1 MVVAL
6 KSYKILII
14 IFTVV
19 GIGILLNCFI
29 YWHKDIDISRADR
42 SNAMQVN
49 KIVLPEAVMTNS
61 GSDFFAEYRM
71 ERDKLRSERS
81 EVLQA
86 SIKNA
91 KSDQSM
97 QQAQEAVLKIIVEKE
112 REAEIE
118 GLIKANGFADAL
130 VFIWENSANVVVK
143 TSSLSREEVENI
155 ANIVTRVSGVKMED
169 ITIRAKS

>member
-6 KSYKILII
+6 KSYKVLIVI
-14 IFTVV
+14 IAGV
-19 GIGILLNCFI
+19 GIGILLSCI
-29 YWHKDIDISRADR
+29 TYWPKNHEVSKADR
-42 SNAMQVN
+42 SNSMQVN
-49 KIVLPEAVMTNS
+49 KVIFPESVMTAS
-61 GSDFFAEYRM
+61 GSDFFTEYRM

-91 KSDQSM
+91 KTDESI

-118 GLIKANGFADAL
+118 GLIKAHGFADAL
-130 VFIWENSANVVVK
+130 VFLWENSASIVVK
-143 TSSLSREEVENI
+143 TSSLTREEVENI
-155 ANIVTRVSGVKMED
+155 ANIVTRVSGVKTED
-169 ITIRAKS
+169 ITIRAKP